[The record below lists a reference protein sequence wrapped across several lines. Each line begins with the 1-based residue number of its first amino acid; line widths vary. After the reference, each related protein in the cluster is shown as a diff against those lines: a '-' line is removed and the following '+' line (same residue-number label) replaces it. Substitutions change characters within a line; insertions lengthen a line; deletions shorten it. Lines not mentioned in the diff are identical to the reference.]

1 MPDPVPSRVRL
12 VLILGALTSFGPLA
26 TDMYLPSFPA
36 LARTFGTDAPSVQA
50 TLATYFAG
58 LGAGQIIYGPIS
70 DRYGRKGP
78 ILFGISLFV
87 VASAMCAL
95 ATSIEELWLAR
106 LGQSLG
112 GCVGMVLGRAAVRDL
127 FVGAEAARFFSHLIL
142 VLGIAPIVAPT
153 LGAQV
158 LELLGWR
165 AIFWAL
171 ALFGIAGL
179 LLTWFGLPE
188 TLPPERRSSGGIGT
202 VLADYRRLLADWH
215 FLGFTLSSNLV
226 FAGMFAYIAGS
237 PFVFIQ
243 MFGVSPSHY
252 ALLFGLNA
260 LAIVLI
266 SQINAWL
273 VLRLGPALMLRAGL
287 AVFLAA
293 ALVLIAA
300 AASGAGLLAVAAP
313 LFLTVGVMGIV
324 PPNAMA
330 LALEHYPRAAG
341 SASALT
347 GALQFSIGAP
357 VVALLGAIHDGTARP
372 MAIVILACAT
382 LALAINLTTK
392 AGTAR

>member
-26 TDMYLPSFPA
+26 TDMYLPSFPV

-127 FVGAEAARFFSHLIL
+127 FVGAEASRFFSHLIL

-158 LELLGWR
+158 LELFGWR

-188 TLPPERRSSGGIGT
+188 TLPLERRSSGGIGA

-243 MFGVSPSHY
+243 MFGVGPSHY

-266 SQINAWL
+266 SQLNAWL

-300 AASGAGLLAVAAP
+300 AASGAGLLAIAAP

-372 MAIVILACAT
+372 MAIVILACAV

-392 AGTAR
+392 AGSAR